1 MPSLD
6 SIKKGA
12 KDFLVGGD
20 DKTLAGTGDLAGIKV
35 PKHSE
40 FYNAL
45 SSIDM
50 ALSLQSYWVVFIDID
65 SDYVVDDQGLLG
77 DIKGAALD
85 KLSSLDK
92 QFGGFGST
100 LVDSFTDKTAT
111 MSFSPNHPTPN
122 FNFQGNKQTNKI
134 YNKFVKKPEK
144 LMILVQGVNIP
155 GDRFAVG
162 TTPLQNVG
170 GFVPHPIGGP
180 RQDLDRLQL
189 SFLENNASVTDLIMR
204 PWMISASYDSLKL
217 ARSADIVFFKLARH
231 EKGFKVTKRFD
242 FKHAVPVA
250 IDSEDYNY
258 DPTANITRRTVE
270 FIYRSYKVADGDD
283 LHDGLFDRLI
293 NIGVDAGTK
302 YVKNLIH
309 DDITMPLSDFTNDLY
324 GKAKDLQFEYTTS
337 YRNVEADQSDII
349 DNPPNRVN
357 TSTVK
362 AKETLRTI
370 QPKASGADTV
380 DSSSIPYK
388 IVEVKK

>member
-1 MPSLD
+1 MPSLS
-6 SIKKGA
+6 SIGTGA
-12 KDFLVGGD
+12 KSLIVGGPD
-20 DKTLAGTGDLAGIKV
+20 QTLADTGNLAGIEV

-50 ALSLQSYWVVFIDID
+50 ALSLQSYWLAFIDVD
-65 SDYVVDDQGLLG
+65 SDYVVDDQGLVG
-77 DIKGAALD
+77 DLKDFAVN
-85 KLSSLDK
+85 KLTSLDQ

-100 LVDSFTDKTAT
+100 LVDSYTNKDAE
-111 MSFSPNHPTPN
+111 MIFSPNGATPHM
-122 FNFQGNKQTNKI
+122 NFQGNKQTNKI
-134 YNKFVKKPEK
+134 YNKFIKKPEQMM
-144 LMILVQGVNIP
+144 LLVQGVNIP

-162 TTPLQNVG
+162 TTPLMNVG
-170 GFVPHPIGGP
+170 GFIPHPIGGP
-180 RQDLDRLQL
+180 RQDLDRLQM

-217 ARSADIVFFKLARH
+217 AKSADIVFFKLARH
-231 EKGFKVTKRFD
+231 ETGFKVTKRFD

-258 DPTANITRRTVE
+258 DPTSAITRRTVE
-270 FIYRSYKVADGDD
+270 FIYKSYVVSDGDD
-283 LHDGLFDRLI
+283 LHDGLLGRLL
-293 NIGVDAGTK
+293 NIGVEAGTK

-337 YRNVEADQSDII
+337 YTKVKPETNDTI

-357 TSTVK
+357 TSTVE

-370 QPKASGADTV
+370 LPKASGADTV
-380 DSSSIPYK
+380 DSSNIPYK
-388 IVEVKK
+388 LV